1 MALITVRDA
10 AFAYDGPVVVSGLIR
25 GEPRRLPVRRGE
37 NGSGKSTL
45 IKGLL
50 LLRPVRQRPVR

>member
-1 MALITVRDA
+1 MALITCQNVS
-10 AFAYDGPVVVSGLIR
+10 FAYEGNTAVSGLDFQVNSGDYLCI
-25 GEPRRLPVRRGE
+25 VGE

-50 LLRPVRQRPVR
+50 LLKAP